1 MNKMKQLIIAAA
13 LVVGIG
19 VVSLSPATNV
29 AAINVFKGCSANAA
43 TDVCKAS
50 GDSASSMIQTVI
62 KLGLTILG
70 MISVLMIV
78 IGGIRYTLSTGDSTA
93 VKNAKDTVLYSVVG
107 LVVAVM
113 SYAIVHF
120 VIGYF

>member
-1 MNKMKQLIIAAA
+1 MNKMKQVIVALA
-13 LVVGIG
+13 LVLGIG
-19 VVSLSPATNV
+19 VVSLAPTSNV
-29 AAINVFKGCSANAA
+29 AAINVFKACSSNSA

-50 GDSASSMIQTVI
+50 GDSAATMIQTVI
-62 KLGLTILG
+62 KIALTVLG
-70 MISVLMIV
+70 MISILMIV
-78 IGGIRYTLSTGDSTA
+78 IGGVRYTLSTGDSTA

-107 LVVAVM
+107 LVVAIM